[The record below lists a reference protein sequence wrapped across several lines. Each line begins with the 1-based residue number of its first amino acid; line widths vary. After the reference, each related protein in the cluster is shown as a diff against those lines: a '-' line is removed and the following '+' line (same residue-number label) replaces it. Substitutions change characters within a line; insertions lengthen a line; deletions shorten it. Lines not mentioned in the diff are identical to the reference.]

1 MQQSDVH
8 EDLPATYCG
17 NTSVRAASASC
28 MKALACALLLG
39 GALIPF
45 HASAWGDDGHR
56 VVGAMADQL
65 IQDSNAH
72 RQVTALLLP
81 GENLE
86 KISIWLDCAKGRY
99 CGAKTA
105 EMIAYTAAN
114 PRHGQYHYADIPYQT
129 GHYRDGEV
137 GSAKNDIVQTL
148 KQAIV
153 VLQGKDDKASNPH
166 QFTRRQALILL
177 AHLAADISQPLHVG
191 VPYVGKDGGKDGG
204 NDGSFVVPENRRQI
218 DGIHIFGTRGGNAL
232 LIDAAAAPAASRAQ
246 AGAWS
251 FHAYWDVTTVDHAMR
266 ASSARTPQQFAQTVI
281 AGKPVVAR
289 DTGDPISWPYQWAD
303 DALQASKLAHAGL
316 TPGRMSQQTSPK
328 GKLHDVW
335 ALALPQ
341 DYAVPSS
348 ELARTQLTK
357 SGYRLASLL
366 QAIWP

>member
-1 MQQSDVH
+1 MQQADEH
-8 EDLPATYCG
+8 EDFPATYCG
-17 NTSVRAASASC
+17 ATSVRAASASRRST
-28 MKALACALLLG
+28 KALACALVLG
-39 GALIPF
+39 SALVPL

-65 IQDSNAH
+65 IKDSNAQQ
-72 RQVTALLLP
+72 QVAALLLP

-99 CGAKTA
+99 CGAKTP

-114 PRHGQYHYADIPYQT
+114 PRHGQYHYANIPYQT

-148 KQAIV
+148 KQAIA
-153 VLQGKDDKASNPH
+153 VLQGKDDRISNPRH
-166 QFTRRQALILL
+166 FTRRQALILL
-177 AHLAADISQPLHVG
+177 AHLAADIHQPLHVG
-191 VPYVGKDGGKDGG
+191 VPYIGKNGGKDG
-204 NDGSFVVPENRRQI
+204 SFAVPESRRQI
-218 DGIHIFGTRGGNAL
+218 DGIHIFDTRGGNHL
-232 LIDAAAAPAASRAQ
+232 LIDAAAVPAESRAQ

-251 FHAYWDVTTVDHAMR
+251 FHAYWDITTVDYAMR
-266 ASSARTPQQFAQTVI
+266 GSSARTPQQFAQTVI
-281 AGKPVVAR
+281 AGRPVVAR
-289 DTGDPISWPYQWAD
+289 NTGDPISWPYQWAD

-316 TPGRMSQQTSPK
+316 APGRMSQQTSPK
-328 GKLHDVW
+328 GKLYDVW
-335 ALALPQ
+335 ALPLPQ

-348 ELARTQLTK
+348 ALARTQLTK